1 MKALISRLSKRERLL
16 VTLTVTV
23 AVLLAFFIF
32 IADPAYKK
40 WIDLGGD
47 VESANARL
55 LKNLKLMANKDYL
68 EKEYDKYKQY
78 IQKGAGEEE
87 EVSSILKEIEATA
100 GGSSVN
106 VTGIKP
112 KGTKSFKEYKKFTVE
127 VTGEAKLADFLKF
140 IYELEGSKKLLKVER
155 LVLTLKSAQSDT
167 LRGTLIIRKIS
178 F

>member
-1 MKALISRLSKRERLL
+1 MKALFSRLTKRERLL
-16 VTLTVTV
+16 VILTVSV
-23 AVLLAFFIF
+23 IAGLALFIF
-32 IADPAYKK
+32 AADPAYKR
-40 WIDLGGD
+40 WLEMGGD

-55 LKNLKLMANKDYL
+55 LKNLKLLADKDYL
-68 EKEYDKYKQY
+68 EKEYNRYKEY

-100 GGSSVN
+100 AASQVD
-106 VTGIKP
+106 VTSIKP
-112 KGTKSFKEYKKFTVE
+112 KGTKAFKEYKKFTVE
-127 VTGEAKLADFLKF
+127 VTGEAKLSAFLKF
-140 IYELEGSKKLLKVER
+140 IYDMEGSKKLLKVER